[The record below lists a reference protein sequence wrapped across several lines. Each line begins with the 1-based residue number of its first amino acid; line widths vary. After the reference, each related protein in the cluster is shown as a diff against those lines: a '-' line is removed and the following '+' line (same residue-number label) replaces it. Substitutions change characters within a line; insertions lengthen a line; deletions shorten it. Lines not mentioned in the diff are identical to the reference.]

1 MTLMMKDCFRAFRVI
16 SWLKNI
22 NQYCC
27 GELVLYICFNPI
39 NRCKNKEYKIHSL
52 FIDIIIT

>member
-1 MTLMMKDCFRAFRVI
+1 MTLMMKDYFRAFRVI

-27 GELVLYICFNPI
+27 VELVFYICFNLLI
-39 NRCKNKEYKIHSL
+39 L
-52 FIDIIIT
+52 LIDVKQ